1 MAQAFPNADSGQL
14 AQVMQAFIMQ
24 QAQAAQAAGQ
34 AKVLPKAMP
43 TIEVRGRPPAE
54 PVQIPPPPIP
64 VVTQAAPPPVP
75 VSAQALP
82 EPVAPIE
89 SRDIPPMPAPAAAP
103 APAAD
108 PGFQFPNVPPEFA
121 GGLLR
126 AGLEMMQPMPMWQT
140 AAGHMARAAM
150 SGVDY
155 SNQQKTAEQTRK
167 MEEAKLAQTKVQTE
181 AAVAGIDQTKA
192 STGQTKATTEKILQD
207 VEDTKSMYGLR
218 VDEMKAK
225 ITQMETSGVLN
236 KAQAKAL
243 ADKLENDPSYRA
255 AAIEEM
261 RARAYYYRNPQL
273 RSAAGGDPAI
283 VKTVEARTQ
292 ALMSINQGMTE
303 PEARALAWR
312 EVGMGAA
319 GGKELSADS
328 DAERTLAILD
338 ADYAE
343 EKKANPKLTRN
354 QFLRDWQANIMPG
367 SAEEKIAVRVREL
380 AMRGGPTPAGAPAA
394 QTAPPIPTTMV
405 NGKPALDR
413 AKLVPGQT
421 YLLPNGQTYT
431 HKDATK

>member
-1 MAQAFPNADSGQL
+1 
-14 AQVMQAFIMQ
+14 
-24 QAQAAQAAGQ
+24 
-34 AKVLPKAMP
+34 
-43 TIEVRGRPPAE
+43 
-54 PVQIPPPPIP
+54 
-64 VVTQAAPPPVP
+64 
-75 VSAQALP
+75 
-82 EPVAPIE
+82 
-89 SRDIPPMPAPAAAP
+89 MPAPAAAP
-103 APAAD
+103 APAAS

-225 ITQMETSGVLN
+225 IGQMKTAGVLN
-236 KAQAKAL
+236 EAQAKAL
-243 ADKLENDPSYRA
+243 ETKLENDPSYRS

-283 VKTVEARTQ
+283 VKVVEARTQ
-292 ALMSINQGMTE
+292 ALMQINPGMLE
-303 PEARALAWR
+303 SEARAQAWR
-312 EVGMGAA
+312 ETGTGAA
-319 GGKELSADS
+319 GGKDLAEERA
-328 DAERTLAILD
+328 AERTLRLKR
-338 ADYAE
+338 ADYE
-343 EKKANPKLTRN
+343 RKKKSDPTLSFDD
-354 QFLRDWQANIMPG
+354 FLQDWQENIIAGNP
-367 SAEEKIAVRVREL
+367 EEKIALRVREMAL
-380 AMRGGPTPAGAPAA
+380 DGGGQAPAGTPAT
-394 QTAPPIPTTMV
+394 QTAPAGNTPPPIPSVMKD
-405 NGKPALDR
+405 GKRRLDYS
-413 AKLVPGQT
+413 KLVPGQT
-421 YLLPNGQTYT
+421 YLLPNGKTYT
-431 HKDATK
+431 YKGDSK